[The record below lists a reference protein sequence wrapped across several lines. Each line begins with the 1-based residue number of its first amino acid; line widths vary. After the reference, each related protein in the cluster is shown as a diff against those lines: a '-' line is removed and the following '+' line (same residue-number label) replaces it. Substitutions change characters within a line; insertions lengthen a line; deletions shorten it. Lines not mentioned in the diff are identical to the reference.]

1 MPSARWGS
9 RPESKGPKVDFQLN
23 LNTETV
29 RQAGLKEP
37 LCVPPG
43 MSVRDVLVVMKQH
56 NTGCV
61 LICRDEKLAGIFTQ
75 RDVLR
80 ILATDGNLATPI
92 EDAMARNPVSL
103 HETDTI
109 ATAIRKMSTGGYR
122 HLPVVDDDNRPL
134 GLLKVR
140 GIVHF
145 LVEHFPNAIYNLP
158 PEPRLVAQ
166 DREGA

>member
-1 MPSARWGS
+1 
-9 RPESKGPKVDFQLN
+9 
-23 LNTETV
+23 
-29 RQAGLKEP
+29 
-37 LCVPPG
+37 
-43 MSVRDVLVVMKQH
+43 MSVRDVLVLMRQH
-56 NTGCV
+56 NTGCI
-61 LICRDEKLAGIFTQ
+61 LICDDEKVVGIFTQ

-80 ILATDGNLATPI
+80 LLATEANLATPV
-92 EDAMARNPVSL
+92 EEVMAKDPTCL
-103 HETDTI
+103 HEADTV
-109 ATAIRKMSTGGYR
+109 ATAIRTMAQGGYR
-122 HLPVVDDDNRPL
+122 HLPVVDDAGRPL

>member
-1 MPSARWGS
+1 
-9 RPESKGPKVDFQLN
+9 
-23 LNTETV
+23 
-29 RQAGLKEP
+29 
-37 LCVPPG
+37 
-43 MSVRDVLVVMKQH
+43 MSVRDVLVLMRQH

-61 LICRDEKLAGIFTQ
+61 LICRDERLAGIFTQ

-80 ILATDGNLATPI
+80 LLATEADLATPI
-92 EDAMARNPVSL
+92 EDVMARDPAAL
-103 HETDTI
+103 HESDTM
-109 ATAIRKMSTGGYR
+109 AAAIRRMSEGGYR
-122 HLPVVDDDNRPL
+122 HLPVVDDAGRPL

-158 PEPRLVAQ
+158 PDPRLVAQ

>member
-1 MPSARWGS
+1 M
-9 RPESKGPKVDFQLN
+9 DFQLN
-23 LNTETV
+23 LNTESV
-29 RQAGLKEP
+29 RHAGLKEP

-43 MSVRDVLVVMKQH
+43 MSVRDVLVLMKQH

-61 LICRDEKLAGIFTQ
+61 LTCRDEKLVGIFTQ

-80 ILATDGNLATPI
+80 LLATEADLGAAVETV
-92 EDAMARNPVSL
+92 MAADPTAL
-103 HETDTI
+103 HESDTV
-109 ATAIRKMSTGGYR
+109 ATAIREMSNGGYR
-122 HLPVVDDDNRPL
+122 HLPVVDDAGRPL

-166 DREGA
+166 EREGA

>member
-1 MPSARWGS
+1 
-9 RPESKGPKVDFQLN
+9 
-23 LNTETV
+23 
-29 RQAGLKEP
+29 
-37 LCVPPG
+37 
-43 MSVRDVLVVMKQH
+43 MSVRDVLVLMRQH

-61 LICRDEKLAGIFTQ
+61 LICRDERLAGIFTQ

-80 ILATDGNLATPI
+80 LLATEADLATPI
-92 EDAMARNPVSL
+92 EDVMARDPTTL
-103 HETDTI
+103 HATDTM
-109 ATAIRKMSTGGYR
+109 AAAIRRMAEGGYR
-122 HLPVVDDDNRPL
+122 HLPVVDDAGRPL

>member
-1 MPSARWGS
+1 
-9 RPESKGPKVDFQLN
+9 
-23 LNTETV
+23 
-29 RQAGLKEP
+29 
-37 LCVPPG
+37 
-43 MSVRDVLVVMKQH
+43 MSVRDVLVLMRQH
-56 NTGCV
+56 NTGCI
-61 LICRDEKLAGIFTQ
+61 LICRDEKIVGIFTQ

-80 ILATDGNLATPI
+80 LLATEANLATPI
-92 EDAMARNPVSL
+92 EDVMAKDPVTL
-103 HETDTI
+103 HESDTV
-109 ATAIRKMSTGGYR
+109 ATAIRDMSEGGYR
-122 HLPVVDDDNRPL
+122 HLPVVDDAGRPL

>member
-1 MPSARWGS
+1 
-9 RPESKGPKVDFQLN
+9 VDFQLN

-29 RQAGLKEP
+29 RQAGLREP
-37 LCVPPG
+37 LCVPGG
-43 MSVRDVLVVMKQH
+43 MSVRDVLVLMKQH
-56 NTGCV
+56 NTGCI
-61 LICRDEKLAGIFTQ
+61 LICRDEKVVGIFTQ

-80 ILATDGNLATPI
+80 LLATEANLATPI
-92 EDAMARNPVSL
+92 EDVMAKNPVTL
-103 HETDTI
+103 HESDTV
-109 ATAIRKMSTGGYR
+109 ATAIRDMSEGGYR
-122 HLPVVDDDNRPL
+122 HLPVVDDAGRPL

>member
-1 MPSARWGS
+1 MARAAAV
-9 RPESKGPKVDFQLN
+9 PKAKAPKVDFQLN

-29 RQAGLKEP
+29 RQAGLREP
-37 LCVPPG
+37 LCVPPS
-43 MSVRDVLVVMKQH
+43 MSVREVLVVMKQH

-61 LICRDEKLAGIFTQ
+61 LICRGEKLVGIFTQ

-80 ILATDGNLATPI
+80 LLATDGNLTTSI
-92 EDAMARNPVSL
+92 EEVMAKNPVTL
-103 HETDTI
+103 HETDTV
-109 ATAIRKMSTGGYR
+109 ATAIRKMSQGGYR
-122 HLPVVDDDNRPL
+122 HLPVVDDENRPL

>member
-1 MPSARWGS
+1 M
-9 RPESKGPKVDFQLN
+9 DFQLN

-29 RQAGLKEP
+29 RHAGLKEP
-37 LCVPPG
+37 LCVPPR
-43 MSVRDVLVVMKQH
+43 MSLRDVLVLMRQH

-61 LICRDEKLAGIFTQ
+61 LICRDEKVAGIFTQ

-80 ILATDGNLATPI
+80 LLATEANMATPI
-92 EDAMARNPVSL
+92 EDVMARDPVTL
-103 HETDTI
+103 HESDTV
-109 ATAIRKMSTGGYR
+109 ATAILKMSEGGYR
-122 HLPVVDDDNRPL
+122 HLPVVDDDDRPL